1 MDAYIE
7 LLKES
12 YYKERKKLEEM
23 WIFNQN
29 GKLKFLALQ
38 KEMLDKVKENLSIS
52 QMSGR
57 GDITEDIK
65 ENLLRDRDKAE
76 KIEAYL
82 DKAIESEFSNIEKDE
97 EMELKNS
104 QYSCDDYAQYLL
116 QLEKVN
122 ALEAELE
129 NNRIFSD
136 VVYEEQKVIVEGKN
150 KIGGGV

>member
-97 EMELKNS
+97 EMELRNS